1 MSILDTDIEKQIQ
14 QHQQKIMELE
24 QLKKDHE
31 KKLEGL
37 KQFDAEIKRLCEER
51 SLTEDELYVSRSE
64 QIEKWI
70 TDMAKQEAPSAIY
83 NSLRKHFE
91 KAANRAAKGG
101 KKAVAANKPKLEVGE
116 YTNPNTGETV
126 EKIKRN
132 PRQLD
137 QWIAEHG
144 IETVKGWKS

>member
-14 QHQQKIMELE
+14 QHQQKIKELE
-24 QLKKDHE
+24 QLKVDHE

-37 KQFDAEIKRLCEER
+37 KQFDVEIKRLCEER
-51 SLTEDELYVSRSE
+51 SLTEDELYVSRSTEIE
-64 QIEKWI
+64 QWI
-70 TDMAKQEAPSAIY
+70 TDMSKQESPAAIY
-83 NSLRKHFE
+83 NNLRKHFE
-91 KAANRAAKGG
+91 KAANRAG
-101 KKAVAANKPKLEVGE
+101 KREKKPAVAKPKLEVGVYE
-116 YTNPNTGETV
+116 NPNTSERV

-144 IETVKGWKS
+144 IETVKGWKV